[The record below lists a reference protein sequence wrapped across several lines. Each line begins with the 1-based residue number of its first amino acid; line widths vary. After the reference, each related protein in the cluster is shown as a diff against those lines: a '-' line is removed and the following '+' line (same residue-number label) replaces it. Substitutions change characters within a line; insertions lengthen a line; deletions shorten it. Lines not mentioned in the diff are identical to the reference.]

1 MVESVVEFEV
11 EFEVEVAVAEVE
23 VEFDVESVVVESVVE
38 VEVEVEVEVAVVE
51 SVEERKNK
59 YLAQE
64 LQKKKNDIESING
77 DIKKMKKVIEKNNEQ
92 ERVLK
97 KEEVFLQKMIEFTRN
112 HSNT

>member
-1 MVESVVEFEV
+1 MNSAIVS
-11 EFEVEVAVAEVE
+11 
-23 VEFDVESVVVESVVE
+23 DI
-38 VEVEVEVEVAVVE
+38 
-51 SVEERKNK
+51 SVENIQDYEMQLKRLYSDINVEDRKNK

-64 LQKKKNDIESING
+64 IQKKKGEIESINN

-112 HSNT
+112 HSNI

>member
-1 MVESVVEFEV
+1 MSSALVSDISVESIQDYEMLLKRLY
-11 EFEVEVAVAEVE
+11 
-23 VEFDVESVVVESVVE
+23 SNIN
-38 VEVEVEVEVAVVE
+38 
-51 SVEERKNK
+51 VEERKNK

>member
-1 MVESVVEFEV
+1 MNSAIVS
-11 EFEVEVAVAEVE
+11 
-23 VEFDVESVVVESVVE
+23 DI
-38 VEVEVEVEVAVVE
+38 
-51 SVEERKNK
+51 SVENIQDYEMQLRRLYSDINVEDRKNK

-64 LQKKKNDIESING
+64 VQKKKSEIESINN

-112 HSNT
+112 PSIL

>member
-1 MVESVVEFEV
+1 MSSAIATDISVESIQDYEMQLKKLYSEIN
-11 EFEVEVAVAEVE
+11 
-23 VEFDVESVVVESVVE
+23 
-38 VEVEVEVEVAVVE
+38 
-51 SVEERKNK
+51 VEERKNK

-64 LQKKKNDIESING
+64 VQKKKNEIESING

-112 HSNT
+112 HSNF

>member
-1 MVESVVEFEV
+1 MSLALATDISVENIQDYEMQLKRLYSNIN
-11 EFEVEVAVAEVE
+11 
-23 VEFDVESVVVESVVE
+23 
-38 VEVEVEVEVAVVE
+38 
-51 SVEERKNK
+51 VEERKNK

-64 LQKKKNDIESING
+64 LQKKKNEIESING

-112 HSNT
+112 HSNA

>member
-1 MVESVVEFEV
+1 MSSALATDISVESIQDYEMQLKRLY
-11 EFEVEVAVAEVE
+11 
-23 VEFDVESVVVESVVE
+23 SNIN
-38 VEVEVEVEVAVVE
+38 
-51 SVEERKNK
+51 VEERKNK

-64 LQKKKNDIESING
+64 VQKKKNEIESING

-112 HSNT
+112 HSNA

>member
-1 MVESVVEFEV
+1 MLTKNEFLYIKSMSSALATDISVESIQDYEMQLKRLY
-11 EFEVEVAVAEVE
+11 
-23 VEFDVESVVVESVVE
+23 SNIN
-38 VEVEVEVEVAVVE
+38 
-51 SVEERKNK
+51 VEERKNK

-64 LQKKKNDIESING
+64 LQKKKNEIESING

-112 HSNT
+112 HSNA